1 MNRKLML
8 RLALDCTSG
17 GLLLLCM
24 AYWWLGNF
32 THEVAGTS
40 LFGLLVAHNV
50 LNRRWYA
57 SVRRQQP
64 PRSTLDKLLVAA
76 LLAAMATLLITSLL
90 ISQTVFTAIAPADA
104 YVARRVHVAA
114 AYWALIVVA
123 LHIGI
128 RWRVVLGAIRQCAQA
143 LQLRWNPPRAVLPLV
158 IAVLAAGG
166 VYSSFQLGIGGK
178 LVSRVSLDGWDF
190 VESAWAFFVHHLAV
204 VGLYASLAYQ
214 VFHRWA
220 APRRVEGPR
229 T

>member
-1 MNRKLML
+1 MNRQLTL

-24 AYWWLGNF
+24 AYWWLGNL

-40 LFGLLVAHNV
+40 LFGLLVVHNV

-57 SVRRQQP
+57 SLRRKQP
-64 PRSTLDKLLVAA
+64 PRSALDKLLVAA
-76 LLAAMATLLITSLL
+76 LLAAMATLLITSVL
-90 ISQTVFTAIAPADA
+90 ISQSVFTAIAPGDA
-104 YVARRVHVAA
+104 YAARRVHVAA
-114 AYWALIVVA
+114 AYWAFIVVA

-128 RWRVVLGAIRQCAQA
+128 RWRVVLGAMRQCAQA
-143 LQLRWNPPRAVLPLV
+143 LPLRWQPPRAVLALV
-158 IAVLAAGG
+158 IAVLAAAGI
-166 VYSSFQLGIGGK
+166 YSSFQLGIGGK

-190 VESAWAFFVHHLAV
+190 VESTWAFFIHHLAV
-204 VGLYASLAYQ
+204 VGLYASLAYH

-220 APRRVEGPR
+220 APRRLEGPP